1 LNKQKKYLPS
11 FVKRL
16 GRITAAQKANLN
28 DLDLYKI
35 KIKDLKNK
43 NVVLDIGFG
52 NGEYTAAYANAFQE
66 KHLIA
71 TEVYLSGIGSLIG
84 LINKYKISNISIFD
98 EDVRLLMDQMPKEFL
113 DSVNILFPDPWQKA
127 KHHKRRLIGED
138 FLYQLYPLLKPN
150 AIIFVRTDWED
161 YAEQI
166 SELAEVMSSHFR
178 LERTQNIEFEFETRF
193 HQRAIKEGRKINS
206 FYLQNYENK
215 ETASFKNL
223 KPFSVVP
230 SILF

>member
-1 LNKQKKYLPS
+1 M
-11 FVKRL
+11 

-28 DLDLYKI
+28 DLDLFKT
-35 KIKDLKNK
+35 KIKDLKDE

-138 FLYQLYPLLKPN
+138 FLYQLHPLLKPN
-150 AIIFVRTDWED
+150 AKIFVRTDWED

-193 HQRAIKEGRKINS
+193 HQRATKEGREINS
-206 FYLQNYENK
+206 F
-215 ETASFKNL
+215 
-223 KPFSVVP
+223 
-230 SILF
+230 LFTKL

>member
-1 LNKQKKYLPS
+1 
-11 FVKRL
+11 L
-16 GRITAAQKANLN
+16 GRITASQKANLN
-28 DLDLYKI
+28 DLDLYKT
-35 KIKDLKNK
+35 KIKDLENK

-113 DSVNILFPDPWQKA
+113 DSVNILFPDPWQKV

-138 FLYQLYPLLKPN
+138 FLYQLHPLLKPN
-150 AIIFVRTDWED
+150 AKIFVRTDWQD

-206 FYLQNYENK
+206 F
-215 ETASFKNL
+215 
-223 KPFSVVP
+223 
-230 SILF
+230 LFTKL

>member
-1 LNKQKKYLPS
+1 M
-11 FVKRL
+11 KRL

-84 LINKYKISNISIFD
+84 LINKYEISNISIFD

-127 KHHKRRLIGED
+127 KHHKRRLISQD
-138 FLYQLYPLLKPN
+138 FLYQLHPLLKPN
-150 AIIFVRTDWED
+150 AKIFVRTDWED

-166 SELAEVMSSHFR
+166 SELPEVVSSHFR

-193 HQRAIKEGRKINS
+193 HQRAIKEGREINS
-206 FYLQNYENK
+206 F
-215 ETASFKNL
+215 
-223 KPFSVVP
+223 
-230 SILF
+230 LFTKL

>member
-16 GRITAAQKANLN
+16 GRITASQKANLN
-28 DLDLYKI
+28 DLDLYKT

-138 FLYQLYPLLKPN
+138 FLYQLHPLLKPN
-150 AIIFVRTDWED
+150 AKIFVRTDWED

-166 SELAEVMSSHFR
+166 NELAEVMSSHFR

-206 FYLQNYENK
+206 F
-215 ETASFKNL
+215 
-223 KPFSVVP
+223 
-230 SILF
+230 LFTKL

>member
-1 LNKQKKYLPS
+1 
-11 FVKRL
+11 L
-16 GRITAAQKANLN
+16 GRITAAQKTNLN
-28 DLDLYKI
+28 DLDLYKTE
-35 KIKDLKNK
+35 IKDLKNK

-138 FLYQLYPLLKPN
+138 FLYQLHPLLKPN
-150 AIIFVRTDWED
+150 AKIFVRTDWED

-193 HQRAIKEGRKINS
+193 HQRAIKEGREINS
-206 FYLQNYENK
+206 F
-215 ETASFKNL
+215 
-223 KPFSVVP
+223 
-230 SILF
+230 LFTKL

>member
-1 LNKQKKYLPS
+1 M
-11 FVKRL
+11 KRL
-16 GRITAAQKANLN
+16 GRITSAQKANLN
-28 DLDLYKI
+28 DLDFYKT

-52 NGEYTAAYANAFQE
+52 NGEYTAAYAKAFQE
-66 KHLIA
+66 KHIIA

-98 EDVRLLMDQMPKEFL
+98 EDVRLLMDEMPKEFL

-138 FLYQLYPLLKPN
+138 FLCQLHPLLKPN
-150 AIIFVRTDWED
+150 AKIFVRTDWAD

-166 SELAEVMSSHFR
+166 SELPEVMSSHFR

-193 HQRAIKEGRKINS
+193 HQRAIKEGREINS
-206 FYLQNYENK
+206 F
-215 ETASFKNL
+215 
-223 KPFSVVP
+223 
-230 SILF
+230 LFTKL

>member
-1 LNKQKKYLPS
+1 MNKQKKYLPS

-28 DLDLYKI
+28 DLNLYKT

-84 LINKYKISNISIFD
+84 LINKYKITNISIFD

-127 KHHKRRLIGED
+127 KHHKRRLISEE
-138 FLYQLYPLLKPN
+138 FLYQLHPLLKPN
-150 AIIFVRTDWED
+150 AKIFVRTDWED

-193 HQRAIKEGRKINS
+193 HKRAIKEGREISS
-206 FYLQNYENK
+206 F
-215 ETASFKNL
+215 
-223 KPFSVVP
+223 
-230 SILF
+230 LFTKL

>member
-1 LNKQKKYLPS
+1 M
-11 FVKRL
+11 

-28 DLDLYKI
+28 DLDLFKT
-35 KIKDLKNK
+35 KIKDLKDE

-66 KHLIA
+66 KHIIA

-138 FLYQLYPLLKPN
+138 FLYQLHPLLKPN
-150 AIIFVRTDWED
+150 AKIFVRTDWQD

-193 HQRAIKEGRKINS
+193 HKRAIKEGREINS
-206 FYLQNYENK
+206 F
-215 ETASFKNL
+215 
-223 KPFSVVP
+223 
-230 SILF
+230 LFTKL

>member
-1 LNKQKKYLPS
+1 M
-11 FVKRL
+11 KRL
-16 GRITAAQKANLN
+16 GRITSAQKANLN
-28 DLDLYKI
+28 DLDFYKT

-66 KHLIA
+66 KHIIA

-98 EDVRLLMDQMPKEFL
+98 EDVRLLMDEMPKEFL

-138 FLYQLYPLLKPN
+138 FLYQLHPLLKPN
-150 AIIFVRTDWED
+150 AKIFVRTDWAD

-193 HQRAIKEGRKINS
+193 HQRAIKEGREINS
-206 FYLQNYENK
+206 F
-215 ETASFKNL
+215 
-223 KPFSVVP
+223 
-230 SILF
+230 LFTKL

>member
-1 LNKQKKYLPS
+1 M
-11 FVKRL
+11 
-16 GRITAAQKANLN
+16 GRITASQKANLN
-28 DLDLYKI
+28 DLDLYKTR
-35 KIKDLKNK
+35 IKDLENK

-138 FLYQLYPLLKPN
+138 FLYQLHPLLKPN
-150 AIIFVRTDWED
+150 AKIFVRTDWQD

-166 SELAEVMSSHFR
+166 SELAEVISSHFR

-193 HQRAIKEGRKINS
+193 HQRAIKEGREISS
-206 FYLQNYENK
+206 FL
-215 ETASFKNL
+215 FL
-223 KPFSVVP
+223 K
-230 SILF
+230 L

>member
-1 LNKQKKYLPS
+1 M
-11 FVKRL
+11 
-16 GRITAAQKANLN
+16 GRITASQKANLN
-28 DLDLYKI
+28 DLDLYKTR
-35 KIKDLKNK
+35 IKDLENK

-66 KHLIA
+66 KHIIA

-138 FLYQLYPLLKPN
+138 FLYQLHPLLKPN
-150 AIIFVRTDWED
+150 AKIFVRTDWQD

-193 HQRAIKEGRKINS
+193 HQRAIKEGREINS
-206 FYLQNYENK
+206 F
-215 ETASFKNL
+215 
-223 KPFSVVP
+223 
-230 SILF
+230 LFTKL

>member
-16 GRITAAQKANLN
+16 GRITASQKANLN
-28 DLDLYKI
+28 DLDLYKT
-35 KIKDLKNK
+35 KIKDLENK
-43 NVVLDIGFG
+43 NIVLDIGFG

-138 FLYQLYPLLKPN
+138 FLYQLHPLLKPN
-150 AIIFVRTDWED
+150 AKIFVRTDWED

-206 FYLQNYENK
+206 F
-215 ETASFKNL
+215 
-223 KPFSVVP
+223 
-230 SILF
+230 LFTKL

>member
-16 GRITAAQKANLN
+16 GRITASQKVNLN
-28 DLDLYKI
+28 DLDLYKTR
-35 KIKDLKNK
+35 IKDLENK

-138 FLYQLYPLLKPN
+138 FLYQLHPLLKPN
-150 AIIFVRTDWED
+150 AKIFVRTDWED

-206 FYLQNYENK
+206 F
-215 ETASFKNL
+215 
-223 KPFSVVP
+223 
-230 SILF
+230 LFTKL

>member
-1 LNKQKKYLPS
+1 M
-11 FVKRL
+11 KRL

-28 DLDLYKI
+28 DLDLYKT

-98 EDVRLLMDQMPKEFL
+98 EDVRLLMDQMPEEFL

-127 KHHKRRLIGED
+127 KHHKRRLISED
-138 FLYQLYPLLKPN
+138 FLYQLHSLLKPN
-150 AIIFVRTDWED
+150 AKIFVRTDWED

-178 LERTQNIEFEFETRF
+178 LERTNNIEFEFETRF
-193 HQRAIKEGRKINS
+193 HQRAIKEGREINS
-206 FYLQNYENK
+206 F
-215 ETASFKNL
+215 
-223 KPFSVVP
+223 
-230 SILF
+230 LFTKL

>member
-1 LNKQKKYLPS
+1 M
-11 FVKRL
+11 
-16 GRITAAQKANLN
+16 GRITASQKANLN
-28 DLDLYKI
+28 DLDLYKTR
-35 KIKDLKNK
+35 IKDLENK

-138 FLYQLYPLLKPN
+138 FLYQLHPLLKPN
-150 AIIFVRTDWED
+150 AKIFVRTDWED

-166 SELAEVMSSHFR
+166 SELAEVMGSHFR

-206 FYLQNYENK
+206 F
-215 ETASFKNL
+215 
-223 KPFSVVP
+223 
-230 SILF
+230 LFTKL

>member
-1 LNKQKKYLPS
+1 M
-11 FVKRL
+11 
-16 GRITAAQKANLN
+16 GRITASQKANLN
-28 DLDLYKI
+28 DLDLYKTRI
-35 KIKDLKNK
+35 NELENK

-98 EDVRLLMDQMPKEFL
+98 DDVRLLMDQMPKEFL

-138 FLYQLYPLLKPN
+138 FLYQLHPLLKPN
-150 AIIFVRTDWED
+150 AKIFVRTDWED

-193 HQRAIKEGRKINS
+193 HQRAIKEGREINS
-206 FYLQNYENK
+206 F
-215 ETASFKNL
+215 
-223 KPFSVVP
+223 
-230 SILF
+230 LFTKL

>member
-1 LNKQKKYLPS
+1 M
-11 FVKRL
+11 KRL

-28 DLDLYKI
+28 DLDLYKT

-66 KHLIA
+66 KHIIA

-138 FLYQLYPLLKPN
+138 FLYQLHPLLKPN
-150 AIIFVRTDWED
+150 AKIFVRTDWQD

-178 LERTQNIEFEFETRF
+178 LERTQNIEFEFKTRF

-206 FYLQNYENK
+206 F
-215 ETASFKNL
+215 
-223 KPFSVVP
+223 
-230 SILF
+230 LFTKL

>member
-1 LNKQKKYLPS
+1 MNKQKKYLPS

-28 DLDLYKI
+28 DLELYKT

-138 FLYQLYPLLKPN
+138 FLYQLHPLLKPN
-150 AIIFVRTDWED
+150 AKIFVRTDWED

-166 SELAEVMSSHFR
+166 SELAEVTSFHFR

-193 HQRAIKEGRKINS
+193 HQRAIKEGREINS
-206 FYLQNYENK
+206 F
-215 ETASFKNL
+215 
-223 KPFSVVP
+223 
-230 SILF
+230 LFTKL

>member
-1 LNKQKKYLPS
+1 M
-11 FVKRL
+11 KRL
-16 GRITAAQKANLN
+16 GRITSAQKANLN
-28 DLDLYKI
+28 DLDFYKT

-66 KHLIA
+66 KHIIA

-84 LINKYKISNISIFD
+84 LINKYKISNVSIFD
-98 EDVRLLMDQMPKEFL
+98 EDVRLLMDEMPKEFL

-127 KHHKRRLIGED
+127 KHHKRRLLDED
-138 FLYQLYPLLKPN
+138 FLYQLHPLLKPN
-150 AIIFVRTDWED
+150 AKIFVRTDWED

-206 FYLQNYENK
+206 F
-215 ETASFKNL
+215 
-223 KPFSVVP
+223 
-230 SILF
+230 LFTKL

>member
-28 DLDLYKI
+28 DLDLYKT

-52 NGEYTAAYANAFQE
+52 NGEYTVAYANAFQE

-150 AIIFVRTDWED
+150 AKIFVRTDWED

-193 HQRAIKEGRKINS
+193 HQRAIKEGREINS
-206 FYLQNYENK
+206 F
-215 ETASFKNL
+215 
-223 KPFSVVP
+223 
-230 SILF
+230 LFTKL

>member
-1 LNKQKKYLPS
+1 M
-11 FVKRL
+11 
-16 GRITAAQKANLN
+16 GRITASQKANLN
-28 DLDLYKI
+28 DLDLYKTR
-35 KIKDLKNK
+35 IKDLENK
-43 NVVLDIGFG
+43 NVVLDIGLG

-138 FLYQLYPLLKPN
+138 FLYQLHPLLKSN
-150 AIIFVRTDWED
+150 AKIFVRTDWED

-206 FYLQNYENK
+206 F
-215 ETASFKNL
+215 
-223 KPFSVVP
+223 
-230 SILF
+230 LFTKL

>member
-1 LNKQKKYLPS
+1 M
-11 FVKRL
+11 KRL

-28 DLDLYKI
+28 DLDLYKT

-98 EDVRLLMDQMPKEFL
+98 DDVRLLMDQMPKEFL

-138 FLYQLYPLLKPN
+138 FLCQLHPLLKPN
-150 AIIFVRTDWED
+150 AKIFVRTDWQD

-193 HQRAIKEGRKINS
+193 HQRAIKEGREISS
-206 FYLQNYENK
+206 F
-215 ETASFKNL
+215 
-223 KPFSVVP
+223 
-230 SILF
+230 LFTKL

>member
-28 DLDLYKI
+28 DLDLYKT

-66 KHLIA
+66 KKLIA

-98 EDVRLLMDQMPKEFL
+98 EDVRLLMDQMPQKFL

-138 FLYQLYPLLKPN
+138 FLYQLHPLLKPN
-150 AIIFVRTDWED
+150 AKIFVRTDWED

-166 SELAEVMSSHFR
+166 SELAEVTSFHFR

-193 HQRAIKEGRKINS
+193 HQRAIKEGREINS
-206 FYLQNYENK
+206 F
-215 ETASFKNL
+215 
-223 KPFSVVP
+223 
-230 SILF
+230 LFTKL

>member
-1 LNKQKKYLPS
+1 M
-11 FVKRL
+11 
-16 GRITAAQKANLN
+16 GRITASQKANLN
-28 DLDLYKI
+28 DLDRYKT
-35 KIKDLKNK
+35 KIKDLENK

-138 FLYQLYPLLKPN
+138 FLHQLHPLLKPN
-150 AIIFVRTDWED
+150 AKIFVRTDWED

-206 FYLQNYENK
+206 F
-215 ETASFKNL
+215 
-223 KPFSVVP
+223 
-230 SILF
+230 LFTKL

>member
-1 LNKQKKYLPS
+1 M
-11 FVKRL
+11 KRL

-28 DLDLYKI
+28 DLDLYKT
-35 KIKDLKNK
+35 KIKDLENK

-138 FLYQLYPLLKPN
+138 FLYQLHPLLKPN
-150 AIIFVRTDWED
+150 AKIFVRTDWED

-206 FYLQNYENK
+206 FIFTKL
-215 ETASFKNL
+215 
-223 KPFSVVP
+223 
-230 SILF
+230 

>member
-1 LNKQKKYLPS
+1 M
-11 FVKRL
+11 KRL
-16 GRITAAQKANLN
+16 GRITSAQKANLN
-28 DLDLYKI
+28 DLDFYKT

-66 KHLIA
+66 KHIIA

-98 EDVRLLMDQMPKEFL
+98 EDVRLLMDEMPKEFL

-138 FLYQLYPLLKPN
+138 FLCQLHPLLKPN
-150 AIIFVRTDWED
+150 AKIFVRTDWAD

-166 SELAEVMSSHFR
+166 SELLEVMSSHFR

-193 HQRAIKEGRKINS
+193 HQRAIKEGREINS
-206 FYLQNYENK
+206 F
-215 ETASFKNL
+215 
-223 KPFSVVP
+223 
-230 SILF
+230 LFTKL

>member
-1 LNKQKKYLPS
+1 MNKQKKYLPS

-16 GRITAAQKANLN
+16 GRITASQKANLN
-28 DLDLYKI
+28 DLDLYKT

-98 EDVRLLMDQMPKEFL
+98 DDVRLLMDQMPKEFL

-138 FLYQLYPLLKPN
+138 FLYQLHSLLKPN
-150 AIIFVRTDWED
+150 AKIFVRTDWED

-166 SELAEVMSSHFR
+166 SELAEVMGSHFR

-193 HQRAIKEGRKINS
+193 HQRAIKEGRDINS
-206 FYLQNYENK
+206 F
-215 ETASFKNL
+215 
-223 KPFSVVP
+223 
-230 SILF
+230 LFTKL

>member
-1 LNKQKKYLPS
+1 M
-11 FVKRL
+11 KRL

-28 DLDLYKI
+28 DLDLYKT

-127 KHHKRRLIGED
+127 KHHKRRLVGED
-138 FLYQLYPLLKPN
+138 FLYQLHPLLKPN
-150 AIIFVRTDWED
+150 AKIFVRTDWED

-166 SELAEVMSSHFR
+166 SELAKVMSSHFR
-178 LERTQNIEFEFETRF
+178 LEKTQNIEFEFETRF
-193 HQRAIKEGRKINS
+193 HQRAIKEGREISS
-206 FYLQNYENK
+206 F
-215 ETASFKNL
+215 
-223 KPFSVVP
+223 
-230 SILF
+230 LFTKL

>member
-1 LNKQKKYLPS
+1 M
-11 FVKRL
+11 KRL
-16 GRITAAQKANLN
+16 GRITSAQKANLN
-28 DLDLYKI
+28 DLDFYKT

-66 KHLIA
+66 KHIIA
-71 TEVYLSGIGSLIG
+71 SEVYLSGIGSLIG

-98 EDVRLLMDQMPKEFL
+98 EDVRLLMDEMPKEFL

-138 FLYQLYPLLKPN
+138 FLCQLHPLLKPN
-150 AIIFVRTDWED
+150 AKIFVRTDWAD

-166 SELAEVMSSHFR
+166 SELPEVMSSHFR

-193 HQRAIKEGRKINS
+193 HQRAIKEGREINS
-206 FYLQNYENK
+206 F
-215 ETASFKNL
+215 
-223 KPFSVVP
+223 
-230 SILF
+230 LFTKL